1 MKKSFVMAAAA
12 VSMAAF
18 AISCN
23 KSEVASENITD
34 GKTAEISVRV
44 SSSAFTGKAVLS
56 EDNERKINNVQ
67 VFVFRT
73 NGALDAYTS
82 SDTKSGIKLSCTT
95 GSKIVKAVVNAPD
108 LSSIS
113 KMEDLQNSIT
123 SLTDNSLTNF
133 VMTGSEDLDVKTDQS
148 LTINVSRI
156 TARLAIEKV
165 SVNFTSQAYRNMDMK
180 IHRIY
185 AVNVAGNTSYDLSA
199 APTVWHNQ
207 KALHTSNLDAMLID
221 DVADVKVTEEQPYTT
236 GSYFY
241 VYPNKVSEEP
251 QDEAASARPTR
262 IVVETILGETTYY
275 YPITIGNIAANTKY
289 TISNLT
295 ITRPGSLDPDIPV
308 TSKECSF
315 TISVNNWNEGPTEN
329 VTI

>member
-1 MKKSFVMAAAA
+1 MAVAA

-44 SSSAFTGKAVLS
+44 SSSAFIGKAALS
-56 EDNERKINNVQ
+56 ENNEQKVNNVQ
-67 VFVFRT
+67 VFVFRG
-73 NGALDAYTS
+73 NGELDAYAS
-82 SDTKSGIKLSCTT
+82 SDTKADIKLNCTT

-108 LSSIS
+108 LSSVS
-113 KMEDLQNSIT
+113 KMKDLNSSIT

-133 VMTGSEDLDVKTDQS
+133 VMTGSDNINLNTDQT
-148 LTINVSRI
+148 LTVFVSRVA
-156 TARLAIEKV
+156 ARIAIEKV
-165 SVNFTSQAYRNMDMK
+165 SVNFTSQAYRNMDLK

-207 KALHTSNLDAMLID
+207 KALQTGAPDAMLMD
-221 DVADVKVTEEQPYTT
+221 DVADVIVTEEKPYTT

-251 QDEAASARPTR
+251 QDEATARPTR

-315 TISVNNWNEGPTEN
+315 TISVNNWSEGPTEN

>member
-73 NGALDAYTS
+73 NGALDAYTC
-82 SDTKSGIKLSCTT
+82 SDTKSDIKLSCTT

-133 VMTGSEDLDVKTDQS
+133 VMTGSEGLDVKTDQS

-156 TARLAIEKV
+156 AARLAIEKV

-185 AVNVAGNTSYDLSA
+185 AVNVAGNTSYDLSS

-207 KALHTSNLDAMLID
+207 KALQTSTLDAMLMD

-315 TISVNNWNEGPTEN
+315 TISVNNWNEGPTED

>member
-82 SDTKSGIKLSCTT
+82 SDTKSDIKLNCTT
-95 GSKIVKAVVNAPD
+95 GSKTIKAVVNAPD

-156 TARLAIEKV
+156 AARLAIEKV
-165 SVNFTSQAYRNMDMK
+165 SVNFTSQAYRNMDLK

-207 KALHTSNLDAMLID
+207 RALQTGAPDAMLMD
-221 DVADVKVTEEQPYTT
+221 DVADVIVTEEKPYTT

-308 TSKECSF
+308 TSKECLF
-315 TISVNNWNEGPTEN
+315 TISVNNWSEGPTEN

>member
-1 MKKSFVMAAAA
+1 MKKTFVMAAAA

-23 KSEVASENITD
+23 KSEVASENIAEE
-34 GKTAEISVRV
+34 TAEISVRV
-44 SSSAFTGKAVLS
+44 SSRAFIGKAALS
-56 EDNERKINNVQ
+56 ENNEQKVNNVQ
-67 VFVFRT
+67 VFVFRG
-73 NGALDAYTS
+73 NGELDAYAS
-82 SDTKSGIKLSCTT
+82 SDTKADIKLSCTT

-113 KMEDLQNSIT
+113 KMKDLNSSIT

-133 VMTGSEDLDVKTDQS
+133 VMTGSDNIDLNTDQT
-148 LTINVSRI
+148 LTVHVSRI
-156 TARLAIEKV
+156 AARLAIEKV

-207 KALHTSNLDAMLID
+207 KALQTGAPDAMLMD

-251 QDEAASARPTR
+251 QDEAATARPTR

-315 TISVNNWNEGPTEN
+315 TISVNNWSEGPTEN